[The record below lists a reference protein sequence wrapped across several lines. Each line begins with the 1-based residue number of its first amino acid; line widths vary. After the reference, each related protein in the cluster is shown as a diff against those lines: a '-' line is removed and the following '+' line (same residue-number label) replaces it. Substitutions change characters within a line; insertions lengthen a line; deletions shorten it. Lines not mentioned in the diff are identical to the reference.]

1 MRTKKVRSTIKETN
15 VVELD
20 EILLPYGHTAKLKQ
34 IEYENGMQI
43 LRMTIRQERRFTVLD
58 LDPSRANDL
67 GAALMNWAKA
77 AEQPDS
83 E

>member
-1 MRTKKVRSTIKETN
+1 MRSTINETN

-20 EILLPYGHTAKLKQ
+20 EILLPYGHTAKLKE
-34 IEYENGMQI
+34 IEYENGMRI

-58 LDPSRANDL
+58 LDPSRANEL
-67 GAALMNWAKA
+67 GAALMNWSKT
-77 AEQPDS
+77 AEQPDT

>member
-1 MRTKKVRSTIKETN
+1 MHSTINEIN

-34 IEYENGMQI
+34 IEYENGMRI

-58 LDPSRANDL
+58 LDPSRAKDL
-67 GAALMNWAKA
+67 SIALMSWAKT
-77 AEQPDS
+77 AEQPEAD
-83 E
+83 